1 MWNQRYAV
9 DDYVYGKAPNDF
21 LREQHGAIPKG
32 KVLCLAEGEGR
43 NAVYLASLGYEV
55 WAVDASSVGRDKA
68 LKLAKEMNVSLNYEV
83 ADLAEYDLGNN
94 EWSGIVSIFCHLPPA
109 LRESLHRRVVAAL
122 KPGGV
127 ILLEGYRPD
136 QLEFGTGGPPS
147 KELMMSAQQLQSDFS
162 LLSVVH
168 LQELERDVTEGICHT
183 GEGAVVQMVASK

>member
-1 MWNQRYAV
+1 MWNQRYSV
-9 DDYVYGKAPNDF
+9 EEYVYGKSANAF
-21 LREQHGAIPKG
+21 LREHSASLPKG

-43 NAVYLASLGYEV
+43 NAVYLASLGFEV

-136 QLEFGTGGPPS
+136 QLGFGTGGPPS
-147 KELMMSAQQLQSDFS
+147 EELMMSAQQLQSDFS
-162 LLSVVH
+162 ALSVTH

>member
-1 MWNQRYAV
+1 M
-9 DDYVYGKAPNDF
+9 
-21 LREQHGAIPKG
+21 
-32 KVLCLAEGEGR
+32 
-43 NAVYLASLGYEV
+43 
-55 WAVDASSVGRDKA
+55 
-68 LKLAKEMNVSLNYEV
+68 
-83 ADLAEYDLGNN
+83 GNN

-162 LLSVVH
+162 ALSVTH